1 MQVMGTV
8 SDVLHRLGTRGA
20 AAQSLGVAINARSF
34 FDDVSAPKRRQGA
47 PTCAPPVIIPVLK
60 GRGTPAA
67 VHLSWGGRQGPG
79 GGVDTWV
86 CTWDTWAEPGR
97 VAARWRS
104 SPSPQGW
111 TNSTLHPPALR
122 SSPSRFVPCSQLLF
136 PFTGELEG

>member
-79 GGVDTWV
+79 GGGWIPGCAPGTPGPSQ
-86 CTWDTWAEPGR
+86 AEWPPGG
-97 VAARWRS
+97 AR
-104 SPSPQGW
+104 PL
-111 TNSTLHPPALR
+111 LHKAGPTA
-122 SSPSRFVPCSQLLF
+122 
-136 PFTGELEG
+136 PFTLQP